1 MNNKTFKFVNSIY
14 VIMMTNIMALIYLAL
29 GLFSFTL
36 VPVIFTVI
44 EVMKELIDEEIDGY
58 SGIIR
63 HFSSKL
69 FINLKKY
76 KKEEIITGIYTLF
89 LIIAIFILR
98 RVNIPFATS
107 LNMLF
112 MYIFAMISIYWSYYA
127 LKKIEDGESYNHLNV
142 VALMFRHPKVLIAT
156 ILLFIALIFIGIA
169 MKEVLALFSLSLYGF
184 LFIKINY
191 KAINLK

>member
-58 SGIIR
+58 SGILK

-69 FINLKKY
+69 FSNLKKY
-76 KKEEIITGIYTLF
+76 QKEEIITGIYTLF
-89 LIIAIFILR
+89 LIIAMFILR
-98 RVNIPFATS
+98 RVNIPLATS
-107 LNMLF
+107 VNMLF

-127 LKKIEDGESYNHLNV
+127 LNKIEYSEGYSYLNV
-142 VALMFRHPKVLIAT
+142 VALMFRYPKVLIAT
-156 ILLFIALIFIGIA
+156 IVLFIALIFAGIA
-169 MKEVLALFSLSLYGF
+169 MKEILVLFSLSLYGF

-191 KAINLK
+191 KAIN

>member
-14 VIMMTNIMALIYLAL
+14 VIMITNIMALIYLAL

-58 SGIIR
+58 SGIIK

-76 KKEEIITGIYTLF
+76 QKQEIITGIYTLF
-89 LIIAIFILR
+89 LIIAIFVLR
-98 RVNIPFATS
+98 RVNTPFATS

-127 LKKIEDGESYNHLNV
+127 LKKIEDSESYSYLNV
-142 VALMFRHPKVLIAT
+142 VALMFRHPKVLLAT
-156 ILLFIALIFIGIA
+156 ILLFIALIFAGIA
-169 MKEVLALFSLSLYGF
+169 MKEILVLFSLSLYGF
-184 LFIKINY
+184 LFIKMNNKVI
-191 KAINLK
+191 K

>member
-58 SGIIR
+58 SGILK

-69 FINLKKY
+69 FSNLKKY
-76 KKEEIITGIYTLF
+76 QKEEIITGIYTLF
-89 LIIAIFILR
+89 LIIAMFILR
-98 RVNIPFATS
+98 RVNIPLATS
-107 LNMLF
+107 VNMLF

-127 LKKIEDGESYNHLNV
+127 LNKIEYSEGYSYLNV

-156 ILLFIALIFIGIA
+156 IVLFIALIFAGIA
-169 MKEVLALFSLSLYGF
+169 MKEILVLFSLSLYGF

-191 KAINLK
+191 KAIN

>member
-1 MNNKTFKFVNSIY
+1 
-14 VIMMTNIMALIYLAL
+14 
-29 GLFSFTL
+29 
-36 VPVIFTVI
+36 
-44 EVMKELIDEEIDGY
+44 
-58 SGIIR
+58 
-63 HFSSKL
+63 
-69 FINLKKY
+69 
-76 KKEEIITGIYTLF
+76 
-89 LIIAIFILR
+89 
-98 RVNIPFATS
+98 
-107 LNMLF
+107 MLF

>member
-44 EVMKELIDEEIDGY
+44 EVMKDLIDEEIDGY
-58 SGIIR
+58 SGILK

-69 FINLKKY
+69 FSNLKKY
-76 KKEEIITGIYTLF
+76 QKEEIITGIYTLF
-89 LIIAIFILR
+89 LIIAMFILR
-98 RVNIPFATS
+98 RVNIPLATS
-107 LNMLF
+107 VNMLF

-127 LKKIEDGESYNHLNV
+127 LNKIEYSEGYSYLNV

-156 ILLFIALIFIGIA
+156 IVLFIALIFAGIA
-169 MKEVLALFSLSLYGF
+169 MKEILVLFSLSLYGF

-191 KAINLK
+191 KAIN

>member
-58 SGIIR
+58 SGILK

-69 FINLKKY
+69 FSNLKKY
-76 KKEEIITGIYTLF
+76 QKEEIITGIYTLF
-89 LIIAIFILR
+89 LIIAMFILR
-98 RVNIPFATS
+98 RVNIPLATS
-107 LNMLF
+107 VNMLF

-127 LKKIEDGESYNHLNV
+127 LNKIEYSEGYSYLNV

-156 ILLFIALIFIGIA
+156 IVLFIALIFAGIA
-169 MKEVLALFSLSLYGF
+169 MKAILVLFSLSLYGF

-191 KAINLK
+191 KAIN